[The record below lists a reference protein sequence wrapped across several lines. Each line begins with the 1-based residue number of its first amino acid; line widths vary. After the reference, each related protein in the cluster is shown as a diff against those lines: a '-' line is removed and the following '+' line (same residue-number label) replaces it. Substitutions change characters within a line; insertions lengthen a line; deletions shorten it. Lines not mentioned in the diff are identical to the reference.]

1 MRLGVMG
8 GTFDPI
14 HYAHLFVAEEARAQY
29 QLDRVLFIPCGTPAH
44 KSSGQVTPASHRL
57 TMTQLAIASNPA
69 FSCSL
74 MEVKRT
80 GVSYTVD
87 TLRFLKQQHPEADL
101 FLIVGADILAE
112 IQTWRQPEDIVRI
125 SRLIVAERPGCCLGE
140 LCRALPA
147 TYTQRMLLLCTLH
160 LDISSTEIRRRV
172 QEGRPI
178 RYLTPD
184 PVVEY
189 IATNQLYRVLEAK

>member
-14 HYAHLFVAEEARAQY
+14 HFAHLFVAEEARVQY
-29 QLDRVLFIPCGTPAH
+29 QLDRVLFIPCGTPPH
-44 KSSGQVTPASHRL
+44 KSSDKVTSASHRL
-57 TMTQLAIASNPA
+57 AMTQLAIVSNPA

-74 MEVKRT
+74 VEVQRH
-80 GVSYTVD
+80 GISYTVD
-87 TLRFLKQQHPEADL
+87 TLHYLQKLYPDVEL

-112 IQTWRQPEDIVRI
+112 IQSWRQPDEIIRLC
-125 SRLIVAERPGCCLGE
+125 RLIVAERPGCCLGE
-140 LCRALPA
+140 QCQTLPSA
-147 TYTQRMLLLCTLH
+147 YAERVLPLCTLR

-172 QEGRPI
+172 REGRPI

-184 PVVEY
+184 AVVEY
-189 IATNQLYRVLEAK
+189 IMGNKLYIDKEAA